1 MKTAT
6 MRSILS
12 ICLVLV
18 PLGTAY
24 AQVLQRIDITEYG
37 VYTMETE
44 KTTAA
49 PGTASG
55 TIEEVSGI
63 DLVGATTV
71 VPAQL
76 GTAFG
81 FRYKLIGQPKATV
94 SLKNVTRV
102 PAPGMRNPQTGN
114 VTLTDVFFQER
125 KIVSEYY
132 RLFRFTEP
140 WEIVPG
146 LWTFEIWD
154 GERQL
159 VSQGFLVQEPATS
172 GHDRATTRAK

>member
-1 MKTAT
+1 
-6 MRSILS
+6 MRVTLAACLLIVSLS
-12 ICLVLV
+12 
-18 PLGTAY
+18 AAR

-44 KTTAA
+44 KTAAA

-55 TIEEVSGI
+55 TIEEVSGV
-63 DLVGATTV
+63 DLVEATTV

-94 SLKNVTRV
+94 SLKNVTHI

-146 LWTFEIWD
+146 LWTLEIWD
-154 GERQL
+154 GDRQL
-159 VSQGFLVQEPATS
+159 VSQGFLVQEPAS
-172 GHDRATTRAK
+172 SRHDRATRAK